1 MRMNKLTVRSIAANL
16 ENSPAWLKLAARA
29 GFLIVSVAGAMW
41 AGDSWLSLRGF
52 GGL

>member
-1 MRMNKLTVRSIAANL
+1 MRTRKLIVTSVATTLHNP
-16 ENSPAWLKLAARA
+16 PAWVKLAARA